1 MPVVKL
7 RQDAIRGLSY
17 LGRYEKHQ
25 CIYWDKALPG
35 FGLRVYASGR
45 RGYVCSYRIHRR
57 KRLAVL
63 GRADLLTFERAR
75 KLAVTYLGKVAANED
90 PQQESERQRSQK
102 TVAELCAAYI
112 ENHAK
117 NKRAYWK
124 ADDSCLRRRVLPRL
138 KARSVSSI
146 VAADIERIHS
156 QIGTRTPYA
165 ANHILEVVRNMFNW
179 GKVAGLVPR
188 EHMNPTLGIKW
199 FPTRQRR
206 RYITTVEM
214 PEFIRALEEE
224 DNEFSR
230 HGLWLLLLTGLRS
243 IELLKA
249 KWADIDW
256 DAGTLFVG
264 LTKNGEPL
272 LAPLSDAALARLKM
286 IPRIAN
292 NPYIICGL
300 KHGKPL
306 TNFGH
311 PLRRVLARAGLQS
324 IRVHD
329 LRRTVGSWLA
339 QSGVSLHLIGDV
351 LNHRDLRTTLG
362 YAYFQTQQR
371 RDALN
376 NHGGKVLSLAGEH
389 LLESAQP
396 TALSAENVLRSNAPP
411 PRHRHYFRRESLH
424 EIVWTAPITEVAK
437 RLGVSDVGLAKL
449 CPRAAIPT
457 PARGYWA
464 RVESGQH
471 IGSVALPP
479 APAGLPDMLRIRG
492 TEPVAGALSTEAA

>member
-1 MPVVKL
+1 
-7 RQDAIRGLSY
+7 
-17 LGRYEKHQ
+17 
-25 CIYWDKALPG
+25 
-35 FGLRVYASGR
+35 
-45 RGYVCSYRIHRR
+45 
-57 KRLAVL
+57 
-63 GRADLLTFERAR
+63 
-75 KLAVTYLGKVAANED
+75 
-90 PQQESERQRSQK
+90 
-102 TVAELCAAYI
+102 
-112 ENHAK
+112 
-117 NKRAYWK
+117 
-124 ADDSCLRRRVLPRL
+124 
-138 KARSVSSI
+138 
-146 VAADIERIHS
+146 VAADIEPIHS
-156 QIGTRTPYA
+156 EVGTQTPYA

-179 GKVAGLVPR
+179 GKVAGLIPR
-188 EHMNPTLGIKW
+188 EHPNPTLGIKW
-199 FPTRQRR
+199 FPERQRR

-214 PEFIRALEEE
+214 PEFIRALEAE
-224 DNEFSR
+224 DNEYAR

-256 DAGTLFVG
+256 DAGTLLVG

-300 KHGKPL
+300 MCGKPL

-311 PLRRVLARAGLQS
+311 PLRRVLARAGLQN

-371 RDALN
+371 RDVLN

-396 TALSAENVLRSNAPP
+396 TALSAENVLRPDAPP
-411 PRHRHYFRRESLH
+411 LRHHHYFRRESLH
-424 EIVWTAPITEVAK
+424 EIVWTAPVMEVAK

-449 CPRAAIPT
+449 CRRAAIPT
-457 PARGYWA
+457 PTRGYWA
-464 RVESGQH
+464 RVESGQ
-471 IGSVALPP
+471 SVGRAPLPP
-479 APAGLPDMLRIRG
+479 APEGLPTLLRIRG
-492 TEPVAGALSTEAA
+492 TEPAPTMLT